1 MLGTPYL
8 FQHPDSDCEVFL
20 SLPIGTGVSVD
31 YSEIMTHR
39 ATISARASECGENQ
53 FSVDELYV
61 ACEVN
66 ESYTNL
72 GNADRMSH
80 RALRRSGDA
89 GEL

>member
-1 MLGTPYL
+1 
-8 FQHPDSDCEVFL
+8 
-20 SLPIGTGVSVD
+20 
-31 YSEIMTHR
+31 MTHR

-53 FSVDELYV
+53 FSVEELYV
-61 ACEVN
+61 ACQVN